1 MTISKFLFSATLAWA
16 VVGCTPQK
24 ASQTCEEAPAAPRI
38 VNYVNFLRQN
48 DYRMEDDIN
57 LLYHAASEEAR
68 LAREYK
74 IPATFLLQYDALI
87 DPAYQKLMKDSLPEG
102 SEIGGWWEITKPH
115 YDAIGEK
122 WPFEQVWYPYD
133 VKDFAIGHTPEVRER
148 LVDEYMAKFKEIF
161 GDYPKSVG
169 SWYIDSY
176 TLNYMYEKYG
186 IEASCVCK
194 EQIGTDGY
202 TLWGGYWSQAFY
214 PSKYDAHM
222 PAQTEEGQ
230 IPVPVFRML
239 GSDPI
244 YQYDY
249 SLGHNGQG
257 VITMEPVYSCAGSDP
272 NWVHYFMESFMN
284 EPCLQFGYV
293 QIGQENSFGWPMI
306 GKGLTMQVAL
316 IDSLR
321 QEGKLVYQTLGETAR
336 WFRENNKVTPSTAVT
351 CMEDFRNEG
360 NQTVWYN
367 TRFYRTNLLWNPSG
381 FRFRDIYKFDE
392 KFHSRYHSEPASGTK
407 LIYYTLP
414 VADGSRWSESD
425 DRAGFFIELA
435 NGERVV
441 LKDPQVEEDR
451 ENGTLT
457 ITSQDAEGKPC
468 IVFLTETSISVQ
480 YDAKD
485 WTLTLSAPRRNME
498 DMPSLSIADDHTHLN
513 LVSQDFPYSISLS
526 EGTFQEGEGAVL
538 YRILP
543 KDQKI
548 TIQMGQ

>member
-1 MTISKFLFSATLAWA
+1 MKTKQIIPLTLMGVAMCM
-16 VVGCTPQK
+16 GCTPRQ
-24 ASQTCEEAPAAPRI
+24 ASQTSDEATHAPRI

-48 DYRMEDDIN
+48 DYRMEDDIRQ
-57 LLYHAASEEAR
+57 LYHAASEEAK
-68 LAREYK
+68 LAREYN

-87 DPAYQKLMKDSLPEG
+87 DPAYQKLLKDSLPEG
-102 SEIGGWWEITKPH
+102 CEIGGWWEITKPH

-133 VKDFAIGHTPEVRER
+133 VKDFAIGHTPEIRER
-148 LVDEYMAKFKEIF
+148 LVDEYMSKFKEIF
-161 GDYPKSVG
+161 GSFPKSVG

-214 PSKYDAHM
+214 PSKTDAHM

-249 SLGHNGQG
+249 SLGGNGQG

-272 NWVHYFMESFMN
+272 KWVNYFMDSFMN
-284 EPCLQFGYV
+284 QPCLQFAYV

-306 GKGLTMQVAL
+306 GEGLSMQVAL
-316 IDSLR
+316 MDSLR
-321 QEGKLVYQTLGETAR
+321 REGKLVYQTLGETGR
-336 WFRENNKVTPSTAVT
+336 WFRQHNKVTPSTAVT
-351 CMEDFRNEG
+351 SLQDFKNEG
-360 NQTVWYN
+360 NQTIWYN
-367 TRFYRTNLLWNPSG
+367 SRFYRANLLWNPSG
-381 FRFRDIYKFDE
+381 FRFRDIHKFDE
-392 KFHSRYHSEPASGTK
+392 QFVSRYHSEAATGTK

-414 VADGSRWSESD
+414 IVDGNQWSLPD
-425 DRAGFFIELA
+425 DRAGFYICRG

-441 LKDPQVEEDR
+441 LKDPQVKENC
-451 ENGTLT
+451 ENGSLT
-457 ITSQDAEGKPC
+457 VSSQDNEGKAFSVC
-468 IVFLTETSISVQ
+468 LTESSISVQ
-480 YDAKD
+480 YNTDEA
-485 WTLTLSAPRRNME
+485 WTLVLFAPQQE
-498 DMPSLSIADDHTHLN
+498 KVPSITVTDESHVNI
-513 LVSQDFPYSISLS
+513 VSQDFPYSIALS
-526 EGTFQEGEGAVL
+526 DGTFLPGAGSAL
-538 YRILP
+538 YSIMP
-543 KDQKI
+543 SAGKI
-548 TIQMGQ
+548 TILMGE

>member
-1 MTISKFLFSATLAWA
+1 MAIKKRPVS
-16 VVGCTPQK
+16 P
-24 ASQTCEEAPAAPRI
+24 
-38 VNYVNFLRQN
+38 RQN

-284 EPCLQFGYV
+284 EPCLQFSYV

-316 IDSLR
+316 TDSLR
-321 QEGKLVYQTLGETAR
+321 REGKLVVQTLGETAR
-336 WFRENNKVTPSTAVT
+336 WFRGKNSVTPPTAVT

-381 FRFRDIYKFDE
+381 FRIRDIYKFDE
-392 KFHSRYHSEPASGTK
+392 KFHSRYHSNPATGTQ

-414 VADGSRWSESD
+414 VADGFRWSTAD

-435 NGERVV
+435 NGTRVA
-441 LKDPQVEEDR
+441 LKDPKVEEDK
-451 ENGTLT
+451 EDGTLT
-457 ITSQDAEGKPC
+457 ITSQDAGGKRC
-468 IVFLTETSISVQ
+468 IIHLTETSISLQ
-480 YDAKD
+480 YDATD
-485 WTLTLSAPRRNME
+485 WTLAFSAPRWNK
-498 DMPSLSIADDHTHLN
+498 DDVTSLSIEDHNTRLN
-513 LVSQDFPYSISLS
+513 LVSQEFPYSISLDK
-526 EGTFQEGEGAVL
+526 GTFEWGNGTTP
-538 YRILP
+538 YHIRPKGSRIS
-543 KDQKI
+543 I
-548 TIQMGQ
+548 RMNR